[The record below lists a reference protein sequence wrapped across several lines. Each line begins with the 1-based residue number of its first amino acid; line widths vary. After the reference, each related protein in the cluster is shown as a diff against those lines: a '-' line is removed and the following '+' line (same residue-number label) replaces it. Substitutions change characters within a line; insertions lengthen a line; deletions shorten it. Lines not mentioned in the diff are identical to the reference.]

1 MKLFEKNEVTFS
13 VMLILIYVFGESA
26 MQRISEKTGI
36 EFLAETI
43 FCIILSLIIFLFIKR
58 NGLNQYLGL
67 KKPEISASKMLFYI
81 PLLLIGG
88 TGAFFGLGMEYSLT
102 GAVFHTVMMI
112 GVGFLEEVIF
122 RGFLFRG
129 IAKQNITLAVV
140 ISSVT
145 FGIGHFVNLLN
156 GHDLLENILQVIYAV
171 AVGFMLVFIFLRTN
185 SIIPCIV
192 FHGFNNSMTAF
203 ATSNFLINKFGEKNA
218 EIIVTCIMLVI
229 VIAYLIY
236 IIRLPKNDLLPEK
249 KVNQ

>member
-13 VMLILIYVFGESA
+13 VVLILIYVFGESA
-26 MQRISEKTGI
+26 MQRISEKTGT
-36 EFLAETI
+36 EFLAEMI
-43 FCIILSLIIFLFIKR
+43 FCIILSLIIFLFVR
-58 NGLNQYLGL
+58 QNGLKQYLGL
-67 KKPEISASKMLFYI
+67 KKPEVSASEMLLYI

-112 GVGFLEEVIF
+112 CVGFLEEVIF

-129 IAKQNITLAVV
+129 IAKQNTARAVV

-185 SIIPCIV
+185 SIIPCIA

-203 ATSNFLINKFGEKNA
+203 TTGNFLINKFGEKNA
-218 EIIVTCIMLVI
+218 EIIVTSIMLVI

-236 IIRLPKNDLLPEK
+236 IIRLPKKDSLPEK
-249 KVNQ
+249 K